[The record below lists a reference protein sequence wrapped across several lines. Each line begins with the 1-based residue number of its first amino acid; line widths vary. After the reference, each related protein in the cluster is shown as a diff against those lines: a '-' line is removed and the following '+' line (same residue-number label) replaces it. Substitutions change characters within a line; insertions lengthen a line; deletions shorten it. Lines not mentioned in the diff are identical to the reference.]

1 MVSVILLV
9 YYLEVSDCIEVVRG
23 LAILIIPSLH
33 CLLICLLV
41 ILSRLS
47 LFNNVLFSVLHIII
61 ITPGILERGHIYC
74 SLFLLRRPQIYRRKQ
89 TFAFRVFI

>member
-74 SLFLLRRPQIYRRKQ
+74 SLFLLRRPQI
-89 TFAFRVFI
+89 FRQKEANFCI